1 MGSQVA
7 VMHCVAGDALPAVGY
22 PQPQV
27 FLSRG
32 CEGKEELAAPQLSA
46 LQTGWGLSAQVMP
59 LPRCSP
65 GISGALMSS

>member
-1 MGSQVA
+1 MDSQVA
-7 VMHCVAGDALPAVGY
+7 EMHCAAGDALPAVGY

-27 FLSRG
+27 VLSRG
-32 CEGKEELAAPQLSA
+32 CEGKAELAAPRLSA

-65 GISGALMSS
+65 DISGALVSS